1 VTEALYTLHRSGSV
15 IMLIYEKIKE
25 TTAHLPSDRPIKNR
39 HLEVTI
45 RSSMKNVI
53 FTSLFPYTLGFPY
66 LRVHVYVV
74 WSMKNLNFTQK
85 MDKRLREKKK
95 HLRLN
100 IPFSGFSYGNSLYIS
115 FASRRTYC
123 YMVSALNSLYNAM
136 KIFWL
141 KSSRISYFYKNVE
154 LTLSYDDQ

>member
-1 VTEALYTLHRSGSV
+1 MWFSPPLFG
-15 IMLIYEKIKE
+15 K
-25 TTAHLPSDRPIKNR
+25 
-39 HLEVTI
+39 
-45 RSSMKNVI
+45 
-53 FTSLFPYTLGFPY
+53 FPYTLGFPY

-74 WSMKNLNFTQK
+74 WSMKNLDFTQK

-154 LTLSYDDQ
+154 LTFKLWWSIVATFSVEYEICVQTMTFESI